1 MFAVKKEQEDDMK
14 CLTPNIVYREVL
26 LHRGHRLT
34 PTTAAHSPPTLTVP
48 EHVND
53 IESIYDGFEEEES
66 NVDLEEVY
74 GPGRTILQQSLPP
87 NLSRPL
93 PVGVIP
99 AALPS
104 REEAE
109 VDEIAADIYV
119 SLSFVQASLD
129 LEDRARRHEAWIASL
144 PTPTPAPPTA
154 AEEERLAMIA
164 RRQDFLAS
172 LVENPLTEETLARAR
187 DAHIFIT

>member
-1 MFAVKKEQEDDMK
+1 MFALKKEQEDNMK

-26 LHRGHRLT
+26 LHRGHRFT
-34 PTTAAHSPPTLTVP
+34 PTTAVHSPPTSTVP
-48 EHVND
+48 EQVND

-66 NVDLEEVY
+66 NIDLEEVY
-74 GPGRTILQQSLPP
+74 GRGRTIQQQSLPP

-104 REEAE
+104 RREAE
-109 VDEIAADIYV
+109 VDEIAAVAAV
-119 SLSFVQASLD
+119 SLSFVQATLD
-129 LEDRARRHEAWIASL
+129 MEDRATRHEAWIASL
-144 PTPTPAPPTA
+144 PTPTPAQPTA
-154 AEEERLAMIA
+154 AEEERVAMIA
-164 RRQDFLAS
+164 RRQDFMAS